1 MNKSESIK
9 ELAAALAKA
18 QGELDKAKKSSKNPH
33 FRSNYANLEEVWD
46 ACREHLSANGLSVIQ
61 SVGQSEDHKPNLTTM
76 LLHNSGEFLE
86 NTVTLPTVK
95 PGPQEV
101 GSCLTYM
108 KRYCLAAMVG
118 VADSDDDAEAAEG
131 RKEQYI
137 RTPSYS
143 GTPVQPKAVTPSVS
157 EAAPSTTAAEVYRP
171 PAGNYKSNPLSDKQ
185 LARMYAIGKKQN
197 WSVQLIQAHIKEK
210 FNKAPSDMSRK
221 EYEDVCDYFGTV
233 ECGSGYQPGKS
244 VVAQMEKVKK
254 TGYVDHTTN
263 FVPGP
268 DTTDDIPF

>member
-1 MNKSESIK
+1 MNKSDSIK

-33 FRSNYANLEEVWD
+33 FRSAYANLEEVWD

-131 RKEQYI
+131 RTKPSFQSPTQSVGPTV
-137 RTPSYS
+137 RTQAAPN
-143 GTPVQPKAVTPSVS
+143 VS
-157 EAAPSTTAAEVYRP
+157 ESASSATAAEVYRP

-185 LARMYAIGKKQN
+185 LARMYAIGKKQK
-197 WSVQLIQAHIKEK
+197 WSVQLIQNHIKEK

-221 EYEDVCDYFGTV
+221 EYEDICDYFGTV

-244 VVAQMEKVKK
+244 VVEQMEKVKK

-268 DTTDDIPF
+268 DTDEIPF